1 MALLDDLLSGMLG
14 GTTDQQP
21 VGRQPMGQ
29 QPAGGRMG
37 TQAPAAGGM
46 GGILMALLPVVLS
59 MLASRGGGGRGGPG
73 PATGG
78 GGLNDVLGQVLG
90 GGGRGGA
97 GGMGDI
103 LGQVLGGAGQGGMG
117 GLGGLLEQL
126 QRTGY
131 GDHANSWVGTGQ
143 NLPISPEAMEQIFG
157 RDGVVAIAR
166 RAGVSEA
173 DASRGLSELL
183 PEVVDHVTPDG
194 NVPDLDRLAASV
206 EALTRRMR

>member
-14 GTTDQQP
+14 GAMEQQP
-21 VGRQPMGQ
+21 AGRQPMGR
-29 QPAGGRMG
+29 QPAGGGMG
-37 TQAPAAGGM
+37 RQAPAAGGGM

-59 MLASRGGGGRGGPG
+59 MLASRGGGRGGPG
-73 PATGG
+73 PGMGG

-90 GGGRGGA
+90 GGGRGGG

-103 LGQVLGGAGQGGMG
+103 LGQVLGGGGQGGMG

-126 QRTGY
+126 QRTGC
-131 GDHANSWVGTGQ
+131 GDQANSWVGTGQ

-157 RDGVVAIAR
+157 RDGVAAIAR
-166 RAGVSEA
+166 HAGVSEA

-183 PEVVDHVTPDG
+183 PEVVDHVTPEG
-194 NVPDLDRLAASV
+194 KVPDLDMLAASV
-206 EALTRRMR
+206 EALTRRMG